1 MILPLLADASTSAS
15 SEASSHLWE
24 VNGFGDAALLSLL
37 CILMVFVVLIVITL
51 IMEALNHIRALDVKE
66 NVVMADG
73 TKVDDNMMAAILVAS
88 IDYRK
93 ENKEDFKVV
102 SCKCI
107 DEEKKK

>member
-1 MILPLLADASTSAS
+1 MSPLILE
-15 SEASSHLWE
+15 EASNSKTLWT

-37 CILMVFVVLIVITL
+37 CILMVFAVLVIITFV
-51 IMEALNHIRALDVKE
+51 MVGLNSIRALDVKE
-66 NVVMADG
+66 EVTMADG
-73 TKVDDNMMAAILVAS
+73 TKADEDMMAAILVAS
-88 IDYRK
+88 IDFRR